1 VRIPTVIAALLGA
14 ATTSLAAPAAL
25 LAQSA
30 VEVQATPAQLQL
42 EVGKSERLF
51 LSAYDA
57 DGNLLTA
64 PSFTF
69 AVAQAAVAKVAT
81 DGTVTALAPGSTTI
95 EVRAG
100 TGKATVAVTVKGT
113 PTEVGARPAPA
124 PAAAPPPRTPAPE
137 PEPPV
142 VLPAGARLE
151 ATPAQLRLIP
161 RETAQVVVA
170 LRSDQSSGI
179 GRTHVAWK
187 SLAPDVA
194 TVTDSGEVL
203 GVSSGEAQLM
213 ATGPGGL
220 TAAVTVTVADD
231 SIAVSPTRLLLP
243 PGAMDT
249 LHVTVPAQDGRRIT
263 QGLRWQ
269 STNAG
274 IIKVNPDGIALGVVP
289 GETVILLNAFGK
301 LRPIPVTVHPRA
313 DRLRIVPAPTVP
325 IRLLPGGT
333 MDFEIYALTADSLL
347 IPEVDYHWQLADS
360 AVAGFDPKTRRLS
373 ARAVGRTTLTMTAH
387 AFDPMTWQV
396 EVAAGTLSLTRTR
409 LRLAPGGVDSLVVR
423 LQDDQGRDLTPTP
436 ALTFTSDRPEVVFVD
451 SLGHLK
457 GAAIGSATV
466 TVRTPWGAEAS
477 ARVFVTEGL
486 LLGVRTAVGADL
498 VQVAADG
505 SGTATPLRS
514 GGSSAQGVWSPDG
527 TRIAFVGT
535 EAGNSDIYVMDA
547 DGQHV
552 TRLTDAA
559 EADKDPAWSPD
570 GGTIAFTAVRGSTS
584 HIWAMNADGTGV
596 RALTLG
602 VGLNH
607 SPVFSRDGQRIAFIS
622 NRGGNPE
629 LYEMGAEGGVQR
641 PITQTP
647 DLEQMAAYYPNG
659 DLAVVVD
666 RPGRNDILRIRAGDG
681 QRTMLLS
688 LPGKVSAFALAPD
701 GTSAVF
707 TLAEPAADKKAAPV
721 VTFRLKRFAPDEPLR
736 TVSVGGEVL
745 SASFQ
750 GSW

>member
-1 VRIPTVIAALLGA
+1 VRTLPFLAALA
-14 ATTSLAAPAAL
+14 ALPAPL

-42 EVGKSERLF
+42 NVGQKDRLF

-57 DGNLLTA
+57 DGNLLST
-64 PSFTF
+64 PTFTF
-69 AVAQAAVAKVAT
+69 AVAQAAIAKVEA
-81 DGTVTALAPGSTTI
+81 DGTVTALAPGSTQI
-95 EVRAG
+95 EVRSG
-100 TGKATVAVTVKGT
+100 SGKATVTVNVTGT
-113 PTEVGARPAPA
+113 PAEAVARPAPQSTPQSA
-124 PAAAPPPRTPAPE
+124 PQSTSAKADARQE
-137 PEPPV
+137 SEPPI
-142 VLPAGARLE
+142 VLPPGARLE
-151 ATPAQLRLIP
+151 ATPARLRLIP

-170 LRSDQSSGI
+170 LTSDQSSGI

-194 TVTDSGEVL
+194 TVTDSGVVQ
-203 GVSSGEAQLM
+203 GISSGEAQLM

-220 TAAVTVTVADD
+220 TTAVTVTVSDD
-231 SIAVSPTRLLLP
+231 SIAVAPARLLLP

-249 LHVTVPAQDGRRIT
+249 LRVTVPAQDGRRIT

-274 IIKVNPDGIALGVVP
+274 IVKVNPDGIALGVVP

-301 LRPIPVTVHPRA
+301 LRPIPVTVHPRP
-313 DRLRIVPAPTVP
+313 DRLRIVPSPTVP

-333 MDFEIYALTADSLL
+333 ADFELYALTADSLL
-347 IPEVDYHWQLADS
+347 IPEVDYRWQLADS
-360 AVAGFDPKTRRLS
+360 AVAGFDPRTRRLT
-373 ARAVGRTTLTMTAH
+373 ARAVGHTTLTMTAH

-396 EVAAGTLSLTRTR
+396 EVAAGTLTLARTR
-409 LRLAPGGVDSLVVR
+409 LRVGLGGQDSLTASIR
-423 LQDDQGRDLTPTP
+423 DDQGRDLTPAPTF
-436 ALTFTSDRPEVVFVD
+436 AFTSDRPDVVAVD
-451 SLGHLK
+451 SLGHLT
-457 GAAIGSATV
+457 GVAAGSATI
-466 TVRTPWGAEAS
+466 TARTPWGAEAA

-486 LLGVRTAVGADL
+486 LLGVRTAAGADL
-498 VQVAADG
+498 AQLPADG
-505 SGTATPLRS
+505 GGTALPLRA
-514 GGSSAQGVWSPDG
+514 GGASSQGVWSPDG
-527 TRIAFVGT
+527 TRVAFVGT
-535 EAGNSDIYVMDA
+535 EGGNSDIYVMDA
-547 DGQHV
+547 DGQNV

-584 HIWAMNADGTGV
+584 HIWAMNVDGTGV

-607 SPVFSRDGQRIAFIS
+607 SPAFSRDGQRIAFIS
-622 NRGGNPE
+622 NRGGNSD
-629 LYEMGAEGGVQR
+629 LYEMDAEGGTQR

-647 DLEQMAAYYPNG
+647 DQEQGAAYYANG

-688 LPGKVSAFALAPD
+688 LPGKVSAFAIAPD
-701 GTSAVF
+701 GATAVF
-707 TLAEPAADKKAAPV
+707 TLAEPAADKKAPPV
-721 VTFRLKRFAPDEPLR
+721 VTFRLKQFAPDQPLR
-736 TVSVGGEVL
+736 TVPAAGEVL